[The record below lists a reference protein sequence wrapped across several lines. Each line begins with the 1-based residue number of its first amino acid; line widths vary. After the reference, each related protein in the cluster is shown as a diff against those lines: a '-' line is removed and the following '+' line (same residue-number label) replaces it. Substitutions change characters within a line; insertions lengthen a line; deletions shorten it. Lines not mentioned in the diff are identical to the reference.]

1 VEHRALVLGVGE
13 LTLATLGAAAM
24 IGEAVAVTTGSIAQ
38 SAAQATAHVIGH
50 KYGTT
55 AGQVVR
61 DISDTAGNVLRTTG
75 NLAMFTSR
83 GTSVAKSIAK
93 NAGKQHVQDKQQQQP
108 HNKTASC
115 LRRDESDCTA
125 HFPQTRAVSDR
136 KWKSQDDDDSNQYD
150 TDSETEINGDD
161 DDDPTIF
168 SEQNHSPI
176 IIRI

>member
-1 VEHRALVLGVGE
+1 
-13 LTLATLGAAAM
+13 M

-55 AGQVVR
+55 DGQVVR

-93 NAGKQHVQDKQQQQP
+93 NAGKQHVQDKQQQ
-108 HNKTASC
+108 HTNNKTASY

-125 HFPQTRAVSDR
+125 HFPRTRAVSVC
-136 KWKSQDDDDSNQYD
+136 KWKSQDDDDDCNQND

-161 DDDPTIF
+161 DDPTIF
-168 SEQNHSPI
+168 SEHNQSPI